1 LFPPPSSSI
10 VMKRKLEQKPKL
22 TDSERF
28 QRFRE
33 MAKEVEAS
41 ENPKDFEKAFDKVAR
56 PKQPKSG
63 D

>member
-1 LFPPPSSSI
+1 
-10 VMKRKLEQKPKL
+10 MKRKLEQKPKL